1 MNREEQW
8 ADGVSALEIERK
20 FLLDGLPS
28 IPGGAEV
35 WHIEQ
40 GYVPPD
46 PRAPDGMRIRRTAMS
61 GGHIVCTQTIKRGS
75 GLVRTEMERTIS
87 ESQFHQLW
95 ARTAGRRINKIRHRV
110 REKDVTWEIDQFQGI
125 DLVLAEVELPSAD
138 IPLRFPNWVMAHM
151 LREVTDDPQYT
162 NFAIAERSSR
172 SS

>member
-1 MNREEQW
+1 M
-8 ADGVSALEIERK
+8 
-20 FLLDGLPS
+20 
-28 IPGGAEV
+28 
-35 WHIEQ
+35 
-40 GYVPPD
+40 
-46 PRAPDGMRIRRTAMS
+46 
-61 GGHIVCTQTIKRGS
+61 
-75 GLVRTEMERTIS
+75 
-87 ESQFHQLW
+87 W